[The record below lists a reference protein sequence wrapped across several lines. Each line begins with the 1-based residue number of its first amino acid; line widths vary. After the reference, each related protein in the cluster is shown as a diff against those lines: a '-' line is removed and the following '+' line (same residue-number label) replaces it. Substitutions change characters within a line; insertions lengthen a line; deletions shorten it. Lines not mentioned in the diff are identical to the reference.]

1 MILTVSVGCALEKF
15 RDIRIQLI
23 ALVLCLAMPGLSSAD
38 DSIPI
43 VDLSTL
49 ANRSVLV
56 DARPLEDCRES
67 TLSGALCFPMNK
79 VLSDSGRLA
88 NMRDLRWLLG
98 TYGLTGSENVVV
110 FADQPAHRDVVS
122 VLFFLAGQSKVSRL
136 SSASVLE
143 LKSRGSAGALS
154 RQAFYI
160 ADVRSKFLE
169 SVKLRRVN
177 SDDFSEFARQL
188 SDAGQPI
195 FYWPASFI

>member
-1 MILTVSVGCALEKF
+1 MILTVSVASALGQF
-15 RDIRIQLI
+15 REIQIRLL

-38 DSIPI
+38 NFISI

-49 ANRSVLV
+49 ANRPVLV
-56 DARPLEDCRES
+56 DARPLKDCRES
-67 TLSGALCFPMNK
+67 TLPGALCFPMNK

-88 NMRDLRWLLG
+88 NMRDFRWLLG

-136 SSASVLE
+136 SGASELE
-143 LKSRGSAGALS
+143 LQSRGSTGALS

-160 ADVRSKFLE
+160 ADVRSTFLE

-177 SDDFSEFARQL
+177 SDDFAEFARQL
-188 SDAGQPI
+188 GDKDRPI